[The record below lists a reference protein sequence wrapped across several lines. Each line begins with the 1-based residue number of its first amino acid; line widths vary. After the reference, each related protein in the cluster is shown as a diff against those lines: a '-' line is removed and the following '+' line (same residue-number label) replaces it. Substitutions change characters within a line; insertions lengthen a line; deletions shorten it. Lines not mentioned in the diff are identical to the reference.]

1 MRFDAHERNA
11 TRKRLLGGRRFE
23 AYCSPLEHLVYRGIA
38 RPRSAPDLRM
48 HLVTQFGT
56 MARALIA

>member
-1 MRFDAHERNA
+1 MQSKRNA
-11 TRKRLLGGRRFE
+11 TRQRLLDGRPFE
-23 AYCSPLEHLVYRGIA
+23 AYCSPPEHLAYRGIV